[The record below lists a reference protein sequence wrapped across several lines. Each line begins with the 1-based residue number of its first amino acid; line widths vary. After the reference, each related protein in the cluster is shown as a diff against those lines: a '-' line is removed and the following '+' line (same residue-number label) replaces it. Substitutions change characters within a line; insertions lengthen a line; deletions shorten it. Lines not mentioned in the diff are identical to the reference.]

1 MESIPTNSI
10 GNQNLLCQP
19 PPSCEI
25 NFLESPDFTTL
36 PYEKRNLQIYAN
48 LYKIKLT
55 KSHTF
60 YQYSVLF
67 EDNFEEYSSIFKRKI
82 ISRAN
87 KSLTDK
93 FGLYIYTGDSLYGT
107 KQVSDVVNEII
118 IYKSFKYSI
127 LIKPTKE
134 IIQLNANDEKS
145 MIKLMKE
152 NKDIKSIFEIMI
164 KDILK
169 HNPTLKYFKN
179 IYGRKTSK
187 IPVNATEDYNN
198 IDIIPGFLTRVMLV
212 ESGIFLNVGIKN
224 KIISSNDC
232 YYLIKTFY
240 SSNKSPTPREIKE
253 INDFFKDKIME
264 TSHTGQKYQIDHV
277 SFDKKAKKLEI
288 PFDGSTIV
296 LTKFYKKIF
305 GIEIE
310 PESPLISVK
319 VKGKNEQLRGIYFPP
334 QVCYLVGLTEE
345 MLKDRSLMK
354 NIVEEIKVSPSV
366 KIKNF
371 NDILTVINEKIPI
384 IKKKK
389 VDNKT
394 VEIKL
399 KSSFEKKVEYGL
411 EIFDV
416 SKDKLFNGSIMN
428 YPKLI
433 GKNNTTVNISRPFK
447 VCESKSINFVC
458 VYHPENKK
466 CAKTMDEL
474 INQCKSS
481 YNITIS
487 KSDYRPINS
496 EISADWIKEIEKY
509 KDKCNVI
516 IVLIDEY
523 LQGLGIYND
532 IKKYS
537 LQSKGYLTQFIV
549 CNSLYGKKAMSVMSN
564 ILIQINTKIGGSS
577 YHVDFG
583 KEINESNFMIVGI
596 DTSYFFEDGKRKINV
611 AICSTMNKH
620 FTEYTNQKEFLNE
633 EYSHDFCLPIKK
645 YLFVALSEYFKK
657 NKYFPKGIIIYR
669 QGVSQEQKHILKGEI
684 EEINNLIDGT
694 GSELSGLKI
703 PYYYILVNKKNNLKF
718 FSAGSCPG
726 KNNKNNEFENPEEGL
741 LVFKSI
747 VDPSIFE
754 FYIQPQRVTSG
765 TATPTNFHVAF
776 GTMDCPKLIP
786 KLTYDLCFLYSN
798 WRGPVRV
805 PAPLKYAEKLAKISP
820 TINSKLKNSLSF
832 I

>member
-1 MESIPTNSI
+1 MDSIPSNTI
-10 GNQNLLCQP
+10 ANQNLLCQP

-25 NFLESPDFTTL
+25 NFLDSPNLSNL
-36 PYEKRNLQIYAN
+36 PYTKENIQIYAN

-55 KSHTF
+55 KNHTF
-60 YQYSVLF
+60 YQYSVHF
-67 EDNFEEYSSIFKRKI
+67 EDNFEEYSSIFKRKV

-87 KSLTDK
+87 KSLTEK
-93 FGLYIYTGDSLYGT
+93 FGLYIYTGESLYGT
-107 KQVSDVVNEII
+107 KKVSDVVNEII

-134 IIQLNANDEKS
+134 IVQLSVNDES
-145 MIKLMKE
+145 MIRLMKD
-152 NKDIKSIFEIMI
+152 NKEIKSIFEIMI

-179 IYGRKTSK
+179 IYGRKNSK
-187 IPVNATEDYNN
+187 IKAPATEDYNN
-198 IDIIPGFLTRVMLV
+198 INIIPGFLTRVMLV
-212 ESGIFLNVGIKN
+212 ESGLFLNVGIKN

-240 SSNKSPTPREIKE
+240 LSKKSPTPQEIKD
-253 INDFFKDKIME
+253 INDFFKDKIIE
-264 TSHTGQKYQIDHV
+264 TSHTGQKYQIDYI
-277 SFDKKAKKLEI
+277 SFDKKAKKFEI
-288 PFDGSTIV
+288 PFDGTTIV

-305 GIEIE
+305 GIEID

-319 VKGKNEQLRGIYFPP
+319 VKGKNEQSRGIYFPP
-334 QVCYLVGLTEE
+334 QVCHLVGLTEE
-345 MLKDRSLMK
+345 MLNDKNLMK
-354 NIVEEIKVSPSV
+354 KIVNEIKVPPSE

-371 NDILTVINEKIPI
+371 NDILTVINEKTPI

-399 KSSFEKKVEYGL
+399 KSSFEKKAEYGL

-416 SKDKLFNGSIMN
+416 SKDKVFNGSIMD
-428 YPKLI
+428 YPKLT
-433 GKNNTTVNISRPFK
+433 GKNNTPINITRPFK
-447 VCESKSINFVC
+447 VSESKGINFVC
-458 VYHPENKK
+458 VYHPENKRYV
-466 CAKTMDEL
+466 KTMDEL

-481 YNITIS
+481 YNIMIS
-487 KSDYRPINS
+487 KSDYKQVNS
-496 EISADWIKEIEKY
+496 ENSADWIKEIEKY

-537 LQSKGYLTQFIV
+537 LQTKGYLTQFIV
-549 CNSLYGKKAMSVMSN
+549 CNSLYGKKAMSIMSN
-564 ILIQINTKIGGSS
+564 ILIQINTKIGGTS
-577 YHVDFG
+577 YRVDFG

-596 DTSYFFEDGKRKINV
+596 DSSYFFENGKRKINV
-611 AICSTMNKH
+611 AICSTMNKY
-620 FTEYTNQKEFLNE
+620 FTEYTNQKECLNE

-645 YLFVALSEYFKK
+645 YLFTALSEYFSK
-657 NKYFPKGIIIYR
+657 NKRFPKGIIIYR
-669 QGVSQEQKHILKGEI
+669 QGVSQEQKKILKGEI

-718 FSAGSCPG
+718 FSASSNAG
-726 KNNKNNEFENPEEGL
+726 KNNRSDEFENPEEGL

-776 GTMDCPKLIP
+776 GTLNCPKLIP

-805 PAPLKYAEKLAKISP
+805 PAPLKYAEKLAKVSP
-820 TINSKLKNSLSF
+820 IINSKLKNSLSF